1 MFLSQAFRL
10 RRSRRRQHTPWAYQM
25 LTLCLMRVRAV
36 LIQIASLLQLDLA
49 LALLTMRIV
58 YQSWAEVV
66 ARSNQASHR

>member
-36 LIQIASLLQLDLA
+36 LIQIAF
-49 LALLTMRIV
+49 
-58 YQSWAEVV
+58 
-66 ARSNQASHR
+66 ASAGLSTSSANDANCLSELG